1 MQYKVNGKDESTEND
16 VTQTVVT
23 NTTQARWRRS
33 YQMSR
38 DLTQLAKMWDKY

>member
-1 MQYKVNGKDESTEND
+1 MQYKVNGIVASTEND
-16 VTQTVVT
+16 VTQTFAT
-23 NTTQARWRRS
+23 NTTETPWRRS

>member
-1 MQYKVNGKDESTEND
+1 MQYKVNGTDESTEND
-16 VTQTVVT
+16 VTQTFVI
-23 NTTQARWRRS
+23 NTTQTRWRRS